1 MVFRGGKR
9 LKKLGFLVFA
19 ILVLVLIALWIA
31 AGTLASPARR
41 EIQPYHRSYLESPEA
56 HGIKISRVWLDE
68 TPFLFVVPD
77 LAMPLGERGKVLVRQ
92 LAEEDFGLS
101 REVRGL
107 VVLLHGR
114 NGRKEDLLPVAER
127 FASAGLVS
135 IIPDLPAHGENLV
148 TTVGFGSRMSETIIS
163 GKLADFALAELGNQ
177 NIPQYLWG
185 MSMGGSFAVHAA
197 AHEPERWEKLVVV
210 ASFDSLDGVVGD
222 SLRDWSGPLAP
233 VLLKALTSMVELRGG
248 VELRSVRPVAK
259 AKTLRIPTLVI
270 HGDEDELIREGRG
283 RELYNSFAGP
293 KRWLTVSG
301 GNHDNVLVT
310 EAPVYAEMVKWLLMT
325 DHSGFE

>member
-1 MVFRGGKR
+1 M
-9 LKKLGFLVFA
+9 FA
-19 ILVLVLIALWIA
+19 ILILVLIALWIA

-56 HGIKISRVWLDE
+56 HGIKISRGWLDE

-114 NGRKEDLLPVAER
+114 NGRKEDLLPVA
-127 FASAGLVS
+127 
-135 IIPDLPAHGENLV
+135 
-148 TTVGFGSRMSETIIS
+148 
-163 GKLADFALAELGNQ
+163 KAE
-177 NIPQYLWG
+177 
-185 MSMGGSFAVHAA
+185 
-197 AHEPERWEKLVVV
+197 
-210 ASFDSLDGVVGD
+210 
-222 SLRDWSGPLAP
+222 
-233 VLLKALTSMVELRGG
+233 
-248 VELRSVRPVAK
+248 
-259 AKTLRIPTLVI
+259 TLRIPTLVI
-270 HGDEDELIREGRG
+270 HGDEDELISEGRG

-310 EAPVYAEMVKWLLMT
+310 EAPVYAEMVKWLLEA
-325 DHSGFE
+325 DHSEIE